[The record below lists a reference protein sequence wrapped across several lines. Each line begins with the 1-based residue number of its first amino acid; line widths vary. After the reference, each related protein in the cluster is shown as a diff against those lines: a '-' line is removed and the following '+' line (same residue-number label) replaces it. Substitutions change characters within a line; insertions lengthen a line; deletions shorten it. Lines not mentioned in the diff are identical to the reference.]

1 MQEINIDLI
10 PQKEKPILS
19 VSQFDDNWTVKFNI
33 TENGEAISL
42 FPTDIVTCII
52 RKPDNNIV
60 TIECTTAPT
69 GSCTCALTEQA
80 CACYGLAYG
89 ELVIEDAN
97 QTKHKGT
104 CNFILDVEISPE
116 FGGISSTS
124 VIANLQR
131 QIAAIVGVE
140 VSEIA
145 PEIVA
150 EIAPTII
157 GAEYLT
163 KDQIA
168 NLYYNK
174 TQIDTN
180 YYTKTQADNL
190 IDGVTN
196 KAIIQTLTAG
206 QTIISFTTTLSANDL
221 VEFKINEPEVIE
233 PSISETTVNDN
244 RIFTLTF
251 AEAFDHD
258 VSIML
263 LNIPYEVLT

>member
-89 ELVIEDAN
+89 QLVIEDAN

-116 FGGISSTS
+116 FGGIESTS

-157 GAEYLT
+157 GADYLT

-180 YYTKTQADNL
+180 YYTKTQVDN
-190 IDGVTN
+190 
-196 KAIIQTLTAG
+196 AISLSQGHVLTGTLTAG
-206 QTIISFTTTLSANDL
+206 NTSITIVDSDTNAPIDDNSFIDPYTNIYGVSPTDITIDSTNHT
-221 VEFKINEPEVIE
+221 I
-233 PSISETTVNDN
+233 
-244 RIFTLTF
+244 TLTF
-251 AEAFDHD
+251 DAQETDLIIK
-258 VSIML
+258 VR
-263 LNIPYEVLT
+263 VK